1 MQFQFFHNNQ
11 KVCEGFLKQHAYKI
25 SKLINENPE
34 DKYTLKILKPYR
46 RKLKVT
52 KELTNSCDIAEFCL
66 YSLF

>member
-11 KVCEGFLKQHAYKI
+11 KVSEGILKQHAYKI

-34 DKYTLKILKPYR
+34 DKYTLKILKPFR
-46 RKLKVT
+46 RKLKVS
-52 KELTNSCDIAEFCL
+52 KELTNSCDITEFCL